1 MRGLYIH
8 LPFCIK
14 KCSYCDFTSY
24 ADCFGYEEEY
34 LRALLNELEAYRGE
48 KVDTVY
54 LGGGTPTSLKTKT
67 LTAILDGVFK
77 TLNVAPNA
85 EVTIECN
92 PKTADTEKFKALVA
106 SGANRLSVGVQSFS
120 NRLLNLIGRIHTA
133 DDAKACIMD
142 AKDAGFLN
150 LSADLMFALPTQ
162 TIDDVIKS
170 AEECVSLPINH
181 ISCYGLILEDETPL
195 SRQIK
200 SGKLNLI
207 DEDTEFSMYLK
218 ICEIL
223 EKNGFL
229 RYEISNFAKDG
240 LYSRHNKK
248 YWDATEY
255 IGIGCSAHSYFNGKR
270 YFNTSDILKYIKNP
284 ASPEEVTAITKTD
297 AMSEFMILGLRKTE
311 GISKQEFFS
320 RFNENVDEK
329 YENVIKKFTENGLLV
344 SDGDFIR
351 LSDKGIY
358 VSNSVLCEFM

>member
-8 LPFCIK
+8 LPFCIQ

-92 PKTADTEKFKALVA
+92 PKTADTEKFKALVS

-120 NRLLNLIGRIHTA
+120 DRLLKLIGRIHTA
-133 DDAKACIMD
+133 DDAKACILD
-142 AKDAGFLN
+142 AKSAGFEN

-162 TIDDVIKS
+162 TVEDVIKS
-170 AEECVSLPINH
+170 AEECVRLPINH
-181 ISCYGLILEDETPL
+181 ISCYGLILEEETPL
-195 SRQIK
+195 CRQIE
-200 SGKLNLI
+200 SGEFSAI
-207 DEDTEFSMYLK
+207 DEDVEFSMYLK
-218 ICEIL
+218 ICEFL

-240 LYSRHNKK
+240 FYSRHNKK

-255 IGIGCSAHSYFNGKR
+255 IGIGCGAHSYFNKER
-270 YFNTSDILKYIKNP
+270 YFNTSDILEYIKN
-284 ASPEEVTAITKTD
+284 SLGHKEVTAISKEE

-320 RFNENVDEK
+320 RFNENVEEK
-329 YENVIKKFTENGLLV
+329 YENVIKKFTKNGLLV

-358 VSNSVLCEFM
+358 VSNTVLCEFM